1 MLICNLL
8 QVLRIVVEAT
18 GMARRL
24 CAPREVI
31 VERVFKRY
39 GSTSAA
45 PQSTACNTMLPY
57 CLQQCRCHGGGGVTR
72 FTLAAHFKH
81 YKCCYPVQDPA

>member
-1 MLICNLL
+1 VVWDDVAASIPDLRDRSQSSCAADISAQRCSCAVLL

-31 VERVFKRY
+31 VERVFKRC
-39 GSTSAA
+39 GGTS
-45 PQSTACNTMLPY
+45 
-57 CLQQCRCHGGGGVTR
+57 GG
-72 FTLAAHFKH
+72 H
-81 YKCCYPVQDPA
+81 

>member
-1 MLICNLL
+1 MQWASACIMPTQHSAAVLVLQYLPTWLGCGCGLL

-31 VERVFKRY
+31 VERVFKRCE
-39 GSTSAA
+39 A
-45 PQSTACNTMLPY
+45 
-57 CLQQCRCHGGGGVTR
+57 
-72 FTLAAHFKH
+72 LAASSMI
-81 YKCCYPVQDPA
+81 D

>member
-1 MLICNLL
+1 MPLHICAPQCSCAFLL

-31 VERVFKRY
+31 VERVFKRC
-39 GSTSAA
+39 GVQSSA
-45 PQSTACNTMLPY
+45 T
-57 CLQQCRCHGGGGVTR
+57 
-72 FTLAAHFKH
+72 
-81 YKCCYPVQDPA
+81 